1 MAPLPQAS
9 KLKLR
14 CGLEQNKPYNA
25 IKATSV
31 APLRDI
37 NDITL
42 FMFLAILEKHLIGI
56 PHVRYFATTQRPAT
70 TLLFELDASL
80 RMRAM
85 LFINSFKAR
94 SIDKLKYFHL
104 SRGTNERWIVGCML
118 VWIRLS
124 ACMICRYI
132 LIKSVLWVVMRL
144 LLCV

>member
-1 MAPLPQAS
+1 MAPLPQAP

-14 CGLEQNKPYNA
+14 CVLVQNKPYNA

-42 FMFLAILEKHLIGI
+42 FMFLVILEKHLFGI
-56 PHVRYFATTQRPAT
+56 PRVRYFATTQRPAT

-94 SIDKLKYFHL
+94 SIDKLKYIHL

-118 VWIRLS
+118 VWIRRS

-132 LIKSVLWVVMRL
+132 LIKRVLWVVMRL